1 MLCTF
6 DPLAMLIIRG
16 GEDICEVLNVDQQ
29 FQSTVEASSNNSK
42 DLVLAL
48 QVYYK
53 LSQFAHADCKRSSRA
68 IALRILAAIYDNSIL
83 LTLQAAQDKVQYLYI
98 YSVEKSSRRA
108 LRVIG
113 VSEMQMYSVRTIAAT
128 PIPIEQFYVQQDSP
142 LNQQQVMLL
151 NKRVRYYVN
160 VGSVVQA
167 EGCFYLVAL
176 TQVDFASHI
185 QRRLGIDSYFKSIL
199 CDAFNCSYDFGSLLL
214 SNFSL
219 LRCAGSQLANIP
231 RFLSSSKFRIVR
243 FIIAYLIALITF
255 YLLYRFCVYYALQLR
270 AASVR
275 LSSRSLL
282 LTTLQVTSILI

>member
-1 MLCTF
+1 
-6 DPLAMLIIRG
+6 
-16 GEDICEVLNVDQQ
+16 
-29 FQSTVEASSNNSK
+29 
-42 DLVLAL
+42 
-48 QVYYK
+48 
-53 LSQFAHADCKRSSRA
+53 
-68 IALRILAAIYDNSIL
+68 
-83 LTLQAAQDKVQYLYI
+83 
-98 YSVEKSSRRA
+98 
-108 LRVIG
+108 
-113 VSEMQMYSVRTIAAT
+113 MQMYSVRTIAAT

-199 CDAFNCSYDFGSLLL
+199 CDAFNCSYDFRSLLL

-243 FIIAYLIALITF
+243 FVIAYLIALITF
-255 YLLYRFCVYYALQLR
+255 YLLYRFYVYYALQLR

-275 LSSRSLL
+275 LGSRSLL
-282 LTTLQVTSILI
+282 LTTLQVTSILVRDLRSLLTLLVRGIVSPQTSFKPYCERDQGFAYNQHLVVRNDVSAERRLKLCEEVAVTLLLYIFRHLVLKSRQLRGKGLDYLVVTLTSTLVAQGHSQRAVNQILN